1 MARFRYYNRNGDPTL
16 HRNDCVT
23 RAISLASGMSYEDT
37 RRKLYHTAKLL
48 DCNRICMSCYKFLIE
63 DVLCAKPLDCDG
75 LTVEEFADIHPKGIY
90 LVRMNGHISTII
102 DNTIY
107 DIFDCRDYQL
117 TNAWRV
123 FTT

>member
-1 MARFRYYNRNGDPTL
+1 MAKYSYYNRNEDPTL

-23 RAISLASGMSYEDT
+23 RAISFASGMSYSQT
-37 RRKLYHTAKLL
+37 RRKLFHTARLL
-48 DCNRICMSCYKFLIE
+48 DCNRICMNCYKFLIE
-63 DVLCAKPLDCDG
+63 NVLCCMPLDCDG
-75 LTVEEFADIHPKGIY
+75 LTVEEFADIHPKGTY

-107 DIFDCRDYQL
+107 DIFDCRKHNL
-117 TNAWRV
+117 TNAWKV